1 MPNLIVFSG
10 KLLIGKHVIKYIH
23 SHTDFFGSHDHF

>member
-10 KLLIGKHVIKYIH
+10 KLLIGKHVIKYTLTH
-23 SHTDFFGSHDHF
+23 RLFGVT